1 MSSHLALRSLRS
13 RTTVLGNTV
22 LILCPFLVPHRIGPL
37 VSNTIPFRS
46 SIYENSLEERVIGCK
61 ITKPRS

>member
-13 RTTVLGNTV
+13 RTTVLGNT
-22 LILCPFLVPHRIGPL
+22 LCPFLVPALIGPL

>member
-1 MSSHLALRSLRS
+1 MSSHLAL
-13 RTTVLGNTV
+13 LGHYV
-22 LILCPFLVPHRIGPL
+22 HGQPYSVILCPFLVPHRIGPL

>member
-22 LILCPFLVPHRIGPL
+22 SVLVPHRIGPL

-61 ITKPRS
+61 MTKPRS